1 MYLEKSEQL
10 TIWNGGS
17 TKLPAFSLERIAQ
30 IDLQGLKVVKKH

>member
-1 MYLEKSEQL
+1 MSRYVVKVIYLEKSEQL

-30 IDLQGLKVVKKH
+30 ID